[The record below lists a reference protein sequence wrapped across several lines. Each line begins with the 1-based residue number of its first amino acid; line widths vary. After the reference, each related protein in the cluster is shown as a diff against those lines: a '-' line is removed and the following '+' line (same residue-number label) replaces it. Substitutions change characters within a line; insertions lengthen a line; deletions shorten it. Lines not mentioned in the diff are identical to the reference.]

1 MNEEEEEAPCVRQ
14 NHLARERRVA
24 RSKEQRAMDANRRAA
39 QRPTRSNVQ
48 IVLENA
54 TCANTWT
61 FLHPN
66 RQQETHNMDCQACQ
80 GHREQLLEEHHQ
92 EICNADHQACS
103 AQCELD
109 HAHQGGNQMIPLAC
123 REFDGSH
130 CGLRHTL
137 GEMTTMCGKC
147 SALHFLEECAT
158 SSSRANLKFIL
169 CA

>member
-1 MNEEEEEAPCVRQ
+1 MNEEEEEAPRVRQ

-24 RSKEQRAMDANRRAA
+24 RSKEQRVMDANRRAA

-54 TCANTWT
+54 TCANAWT

-66 RQQETHNMDCQACQ
+66 RQQETHNMDCQARQ

-103 AQCELD
+103 A
-109 HAHQGGNQMIPLAC
+109 
-123 REFDGSH
+123 
-130 CGLRHTL
+130 
-137 GEMTTMCGKC
+137 
-147 SALHFLEECAT
+147 
-158 SSSRANLKFIL
+158 
-169 CA
+169 